1 MKLGRARILHGDAA
15 ATATSALRDGSP
27 LATDTAVDTAATTP
41 RVRFAQ
47 RLPAQEFEAH
57 ERARA
62 IVARAEE
69 RAAAIVHEAERA
81 AAQARLHAE
90 AQGRA
95 DAAAALAAQAIALRA
110 HESSSADR
118 QLDQLLALARV
129 LAERILGDELRLAP
143 DRIADLARQALT
155 EARGARQISIEAHPD
170 DVPALESA
178 LGTLAPHAETVR
190 VVPVATRAR
199 SSLKI
204 VTDVGVLDADLS
216 PQLERLTQKLR
227 ETLKHE

>member
-1 MKLGRARILHGDAA
+1 MKLGRARILRGDAA
-15 ATATSALRDGSP
+15 VTAQPALAESP
-27 LATDTAVDTAATTP
+27 PDSSATT
-41 RVRFAQ
+41 RVPHAQ

-62 IVARAEE
+62 ILAQAEE

-81 AAQARLHAE
+81 AAQARLRAE

-95 DAAAALAAQAIALRA
+95 DAAATLAARAIALRA

-118 QLDQLLALARV
+118 QLDQLLALARM

-143 DRIADLARQALT
+143 ERIADLARQALT
-155 EARGARQISIEAHPD
+155 EARGARQIVIEAHPD
-170 DVPALESA
+170 DVSALEA
-178 LGTLAPHAETVR
+178 VLATLAPHAETVR
-190 VVPVATRAR
+190 VVSVAARAP

-216 PQLERLTQKLR
+216 PQLERLAQKLR
-227 ETLKHE
+227 ETLKHD

>member
-1 MKLGRARILHGDAA
+1 MKLGRARILSGDQAA
-15 ATATSALRDGSP
+15 SAKRAFHESSPTSAQTIQGGL
-27 LATDTAVDTAATTP
+27 
-41 RVRFAQ
+41 AQ

-81 AAQARLHAE
+81 AAQARLQAE
-90 AQGRA
+90 TQGRA
-95 DAAAALAAQAIALRA
+95 DAVATLAARAIALRA
-110 HESSSADR
+110 HESSSAER
-118 QLDQLLALARV
+118 QLDHVLALARM

-143 DRIADLARQALT
+143 ERIADLARQALT
-155 EARGARQISIEAHPD
+155 EARGARQIVIEAHPD
-170 DVPALESA
+170 DVPALENA

-190 VVPVATRAR
+190 VVPLATRLPH
-199 SSLKI
+199 SLRI

-216 PQLERLTQKLR
+216 PQLERLAQKLR
-227 ETLKHE
+227 EALQHE

>member
-1 MKLGRARILHGDAA
+1 MKLGRARILRGDAA
-15 ATATSALRDGSP
+15 AIAAPALREGSP
-27 LATDTAVDTAATTP
+27 LATDTAVDTAADTP

-81 AAQARLHAE
+81 AAAARLHAE

-110 HESSSADR
+110 HESGSAER

-143 DRIADLARQALT
+143 TRIADLARQALT
-155 EARGARQISIEAHPD
+155 EARGARQILIEAHPD
-170 DVPALESA
+170 DVPALEAA
-178 LGTLAPHAETVR
+178 LGTLARHAETVR
-190 VVPVATRAR
+190 VVPIATRAPN
-199 SSLKI
+199 SLKI

-227 ETLKHE
+227 EALKHE

>member
-1 MKLGRARILHGDAA
+1 MKIGRARILRGDAA
-15 ATATSALRDGSP
+15 ATAQHALPDSSPDTSA
-27 LATDTAVDTAATTP
+27 TT
-41 RVRFAQ
+41 RVPYAQ

-62 IVARAEE
+62 IVANAEARAS
-69 RAAAIVHEAERA
+69 AIVQEAERA

-90 AQGRA
+90 ARGRA
-95 DAAAALAAQAIALRA
+95 DAAATLAAQAIALRA

-118 QLDQLLALARV
+118 QLDQLLALARM
-129 LAERILGDELRLAP
+129 LAERILGDELRLTP
-143 DRIADLARQALT
+143 ERIADLARQALT
-155 EARGARQISIEAHPD
+155 EARGARQILIEAHPD
-170 DVPALESA
+170 DVPALEAA
-178 LGTLAPHAETVR
+178 LGSLAPHAETVR
-190 VVPVATRAR
+190 VIPIASRAP

-216 PQLERLTQKLR
+216 PQLERLTQKLH